1 MLNAM
6 QIDTR
11 LFEPQI
17 ISLVLTFLDQCECG
31 RLQYTSKAFDVYLNN
46 LEFQISKTRLISK
59 TPYLQWITSRRM
71 RFLEFYCFRNNL
83 SSTDIQNFAEIIM
96 QLTTD
101 LAKIEFLELGNWNFF
116 ISSLKMIAR
125 VTAKPSHTLRRMHLD
140 FPYRF
145 GVFDDLF
152 MDLGVFADLF
162 PVLEEFKLRISYY
175 PVDFPRLG
183 TLKSLTK
190 LWISGNLYFGFLID
204 YSVTLQWTSLL
215 QFTVIANENIS
226 DSCIDVLT
234 KCSILLEEV
243 QIIGCDRITNR
254 SIHSLAKYC
263 KLLRSVKIFRCLR
276 SEMHAVFMDVQHTTN
291 NFRLSFDPNLFL
303 LSNTKEEDTCFP
315 IGCHVMF
322 GQKLELVVD
331 RDKNY
336 LFVPFSF
343 PRLPSVIIDL
353 TVDDFEY

>member
-71 RFLEFYCFRNNL
+71 KFLEFYCFRNNL

-116 ISSLKMIAR
+116 ISSLQMIAR
-125 VTAKPSHTLRRMHLD
+125 VTAKPSHTLRRIHLD
-140 FPYRF
+140 FRRI
-145 GVFDDLF
+145 GVGV
-152 MDLGVFADLF
+152 DLGVFSDLF
-162 PVLEEFKLRISYY
+162 PVLQEFKLGTSYST
-175 PVDFPRLG
+175 DFARLG

-190 LWISGNLYFGFLID
+190 LWISGNLNFGFLID
-204 YSVTLQWTSLL
+204 HSVTLQWTSLL
-215 QFTVIANENIS
+215 QFTVIANEYIS
-226 DSCIDVLT
+226 DGCVDVLT

-263 KLLRSVKIFRCLR
+263 KLLRSVKIIRCLS
-276 SEMHAVFMDVQHTTN
+276 SEMHAVFMDVQHTTD

-315 IGCHVMF
+315 IDCHVMF

-331 RDKNY
+331 RRKNY
-336 LFVPFSF
+336 LFVPL
-343 PRLPSVIIDL
+343 PPPQLPSVIIDL
-353 TVDDFEY
+353 TVDDFEH